1 MTMKKKRANSE
12 HYIWGENCH
21 GWHLLKND
29 RLSIIEESMPPNTS
43 EVKHYHNKAQQFFYI
58 LRGSAVFELDN
69 TTLHIGEREGIH
81 IGSQVIHQIRNE
93 GSTNLEFI
101 VISEPTS
108 KGDRVIIEQTKTK
121 QQS

>member
-1 MTMKKKRANSE
+1 MGHFGPAGVGHFRPASYGHFNPARVV
-12 HYIWGENCH
+12 YYV
-21 GWHLLKND
+21 
-29 RLSIIEESMPPNTS
+29 RRF
-43 EVKHYHNKAQQFFYI
+43 Q
-58 LRGSAVFELDN
+58 GSAVFELDN
-69 TTLHIGEREGIH
+69 TTMHIGEREGIH

-108 KGDRVIIEQTKTK
+108 KGDRVIIEQTETK

>member
-12 HYIWGENCH
+12 HYIWGDNCH

-58 LRGSAVFELDN
+58 LKGNAVFELDN
-69 TTLHIGEREGIH
+69 TTVQIGEREGIH
-81 IGSQVIHQIRNE
+81 IGRKVVHQIRNE
-93 GSTNLEFI
+93 GNMDLEFL
-101 VISEPTS
+101 VISEPSS
-108 KGDRVIIEQTKTK
+108 KGDRVIIEQIETKE
-121 QQS
+121 QS

>member
-12 HYIWGENCH
+12 HYIWGDNCH

-58 LRGSAVFELDN
+58 LKGNAVFELDN
-69 TTLHIGEREGIH
+69 TTVQIGEREGIH
-81 IGSQVIHQIRNE
+81 IGQQIVHQIRNE
-93 GSTNLEFI
+93 GSMDLEFL
-101 VISEPTS
+101 VISEPTT
-108 KGDRVIIEQTKTK
+108 KADRVIIEQTETK
-121 QQS
+121 EQS